1 MKITRIARGYR
12 LRLTDGEMM
21 ALHTALGMVR
31 NRLAKGEI
39 NGVCRAAGLRVNRP
53 LRAFLEARGLR
64 VDQDLRPV
72 LKPERKR
79 KVSVERAQQAV
90 WNGKTTEGL

>member
-1 MKITRIARGYR
+1 MKITRFARGYR

-21 ALHTALGMVR
+21 ALHTALGMVH

-39 NGVCRAAGLRVNRP
+39 DGACRAAGLRVNRP
-53 LRAFLEARGLR
+53 LRAFLEGRGLR

-72 LKPERKR
+72 LKRSAVKR
-79 KVSVERAQQAV
+79 PHHEPVASEDGAD
-90 WNGKTTEGL
+90 G